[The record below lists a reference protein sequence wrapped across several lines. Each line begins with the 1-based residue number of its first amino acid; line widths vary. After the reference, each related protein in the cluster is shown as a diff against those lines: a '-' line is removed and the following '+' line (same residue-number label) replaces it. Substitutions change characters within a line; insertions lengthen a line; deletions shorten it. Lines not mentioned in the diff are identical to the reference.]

1 MLKILQVEIHV
12 KKNKLNGRTVKN
24 ALVEKNVV
32 VEKVL
37 LEMPHIFFVSHNG
50 LGGQTYPFVM

>member
-24 ALVEKNVV
+24 AV

>member
-12 KKNKLNGRTVKN
+12 KKNTLNERTVKN
-24 ALVEKNVV
+24 ALVEKNAV

-37 LEMPHIFFVSHNG
+37 LEMPRIFFVSHNG
-50 LGGQTYPFVM
+50 LGGQT